1 MAAIRIS
8 GSPRTA
14 ARQLIEL
21 LTRDNIVDED
31 GNLNEATVEAACRYA
46 GGQRT
51 LDEYQEATGETGFVD
66 GKFWS
71 GPPPDDEWG
80 DHRALCPHS
89 PRSLATTAGSSPS
102 SKNETPEP
110 ISEQCTQEDSSPP
123 ADTSRSNS
131 SAQDASTK
139 GTHSPF
145 SCRQN

>member
-14 ARQLIEL
+14 ARQLVEL

-51 LDEYQEATGETGFVD
+51 LDEYVEDHPLTVPRGELY
-66 GKFWS
+66 
-71 GPPPDDEWG
+71 E
-80 DHRALCPHS
+80 
-89 PRSLATTAGSSPS
+89 PRSPVATAGSTPS

-110 ISEQCTQEDSSPP
+110 ISEQCTQEEPAPP

-131 SAQDASTK
+131 SAQDANTT
-139 GTHSPF
+139 GNHSPF
-145 SCRQN
+145 FCRQN

>member
-14 ARQLIEL
+14 ARQLVEL

-46 GGQRT
+46 DGQRT

-71 GPPPDDEWG
+71 GAPP
-80 DHRALCPHS
+80 S
-89 PRSLATTAGSSPS
+89 PRSPVATAGSSPS

-110 ISEQCTQEDSSPP
+110 ISEQCTQEAPSPP
-123 ADTSRSNS
+123 ADMSHSNS
-131 SAQDASTK
+131 SAQDANTT

>member
-14 ARQLIEL
+14 ARQLVEL

-31 GNLNEATVEAACRYA
+31 GNLNEATVEAACRYV

-51 LDEYQEATGETGFVD
+51 LDEWAE
-66 GKFWS
+66 
-71 GPPPDDEWG
+71 
-80 DHRALCPHS
+80 
-89 PRSLATTAGSSPS
+89 PRSPVATAGSSPS

-131 SAQDASTK
+131 SAQDANTT
-139 GTHSPF
+139 GNHSPF